1 MLSRSFRPITYV
13 LIQHTL
19 GWALLCSLAFA
30 SLQAWMTYREAQE
43 DFRVAVRQV
52 ANTHVP
58 MLALAIWDIEPQAI
72 QHQIDLILES
82 PQIGHVMLKTY
93 TGQSFEAGTA
103 QADAENAPV
112 VFSIP
117 HPNTSVG
124 SLGSLTLVADRSVL
138 YRDVLHSVGI
148 AMAQCLVLT
157 LLLIGTVVVVLR
169 RDLEAPMRALAGFVS
184 SLQVNNL
191 STALAVKR
199 KDGPRYDEIDLVLN
213 AIETLQA
220 SIHGHIETLDN
231 TVRERTQQLEVALDS
246 LKTLSSM
253 DALTACFNRRSFDER
268 FATEIS
274 RTNRYDHPLCVV
286 FCDVDRFKS
295 INDRHGHAVGD
306 QVLVQLVAQMQ
317 TVLRDGVDWMARYGG
332 EEFVVVLPE
341 TVLSEALVLAER
353 LRQAVEAK
361 VQVPLKCAQ
370 PLRVTASF
378 GVAQWQAGEEASQL
392 LQRAD
397 ECMYFAQ
404 EQGRNQVQPAS
415 ESQSLMDQLRSAS
428 TARTLAS

>member
-1 MLSRSFRPITYV
+1 M
-13 LIQHTL
+13 
-19 GWALLCSLAFA
+19 
-30 SLQAWMTYREAQE
+30 
-43 DFRVAVRQV
+43 
-52 ANTHVP
+52 
-58 MLALAIWDIEPQAI
+58 
-72 QHQIDLILES
+72 
-82 PQIGHVMLKTY
+82 
-93 TGQSFEAGTA
+93 
-103 QADAENAPV
+103 
-112 VFSIP
+112 
-117 HPNTSVG
+117 
-124 SLGSLTLVADRSVL
+124 
-138 YRDVLHSVGI
+138 
-148 AMAQCLVLT
+148 
-157 LLLIGTVVVVLR
+157 
-169 RDLEAPMRALAGFVS
+169 
-184 SLQVNNL
+184 
-191 STALAVKR
+191 
-199 KDGPRYDEIDLVLN
+199 
-213 AIETLQA
+213 
-220 SIHGHIETLDN
+220 
-231 TVRERTQQLEVALDS
+231 
-246 LKTLSSM
+246 
-253 DALTACFNRRSFDER
+253 
-268 FATEIS
+268 
-274 RTNRYDHPLCVV
+274 V

-397 ECMYFAQ
+397 ECMYFAK